1 MNVLVAL
8 KIKLNMIRARQ
19 AYEDQQF
26 DRAAELYGKCLKIV
40 EAVDNHDLITFFR
53 FWTFDSLR
61 KAGKLKQAI
70 TAALPIFQK
79 VPLRGDVSVISNSY
93 AMYLYIAISLPVN
106 LETIEKL
113 SIEAENFLRD
123 NSRLELRKTLY
134 NLRSELYRLRGMPKE
149 ALNIGQE
156 GWAIWRNTGHHFSA
170 DTHLKELIKICLIL
184 RKTELAREYFE
195 IWERQENEIPLDRE
209 KWFCARQADF
219 ARFEG
224 RLDESLR
231 WARRAVRANID
242 QQKSLLRTLLTM
254 GDCKEARKEMLR
266 LLKGRGFN
274 SEKGHMRYDTRLLIA
289 DYHLSCAR
297 QAAGMTPA
305 DDEYGQNFPPPA
317 RIANP
322 ANTRRELCLA
332 WSAYSSALRT
342 GEQIDKLLVCT
353 KRQNEIAQRI
363 KRLQDIEDLT

>member
-1 MNVLVAL
+1 MNVLIVL
-8 KIKLNMIRARQ
+8 ARQ

-26 DRAAELYGKCLKIV
+26 GRAAELYEKCLKIA
-40 EAVDNHDLITFFR
+40 ESLGDDDLITLFR
-53 FWTFDSLR
+53 FLTFDSLR
-61 KAGKLKQAI
+61 KAGRLKQAI
-70 TAALPIFQK
+70 AAVLPIFQQ
-79 VPLRGDVSVISNSY
+79 VPLKGDVSAISHIY
-93 AMYLYIAISLPVN
+93 ARYLYTAISLPVS
-106 LETIEKL
+106 LEAIENVG
-113 SIEAENFLRD
+113 SEAENFLRNNCWD
-123 NSRLELRKTLY
+123 LRHMLY
-134 NLRSELYRLRGMPKE
+134 CSYSELYRLRCMYEK

-156 GWAIWRNTGHHFSA
+156 GWTIWRNTGHRFSS
-170 DTHLKELIKICLIL
+170 DDHLRELIKICLIL
-184 RKTELAREYFE
+184 RKVELAREYFE
-195 IWERQENEIPLDRE
+195 IWERQENEIPSDRE

-242 QQKSLLRTLLTM
+242 QQKSLVRTLLTM
-254 GDCKEARKEMLR
+254 GDCKEARKETLR

-289 DYHLSCAR
+289 DYHLACAR
-297 QAAGMTPA
+297 QAAEMTPA
-305 DDEYGQNFPPPA
+305 DDEYGQHFPPPA

-363 KRLQDIEDLT
+363 RRLQDIEDLT